1 VLSAPTSRAPRTA
14 RQAGGGNGGYASTSG
29 GECCGCGVSP
39 RGPPGPRGE
48 PGKDGSDGR
57 PGANGEPGVDG
68 KYVNLKN
75 L

>member
-1 VLSAPTSRAPRTA
+1 VTRTQVLSAPSRGPRSTRA
-14 RQAGGGNGGYASTSG
+14 ASTSG

-57 PGANGEPGVDG
+57 PGANGEPGIDG
-68 KYVNLKN
+68 K
-75 L
+75 